1 MRKLFGIFCLAMLL
15 CVFNSCTR
23 SEEKTVEKTAKEFYL
38 SYQNMDFNEI
48 VEYCTPLMTER
59 MRSIESGLTPESRK
73 MQLEKLKSFSMT
85 VETVEFN
92 ADTTAAVATC
102 SFVQSNTKEK
112 FTDKMELQKI
122 SGVWKISE
130 F

>member
-23 SEEKTVEKTAKEFYL
+23 SEEKTVKKTAKEFYL
-38 SYQNMDFNEI
+38 SYQNMDFDEI

-92 ADTTAAVATC
+92 AVATC